1 MSTYGISEFKT
12 RLSEILRDLDEGD
25 EVIITRRGKPC
36 GRLTSVEGSE
46 VGKPSLE
53 TLKGSLAHLPDAS
66 YEDFLEIEKEM
77 HSEVNG
83 AEVE

>member
-1 MSTYGISEFKT
+1 MT
-12 RLSEILRDLDEGD
+12 
-25 EVIITRRGKPC
+25 ITLRGKPC
-36 GRLTSVEGSE
+36 GRLTFVKAPDA
-46 VGKPSLE
+46 GKPSFE

-77 HSEVNG
+77 HSKVNG